1 LLQQKRS
8 SLQPISAM
16 FTHASRGHR
25 ERAAGADHPES
36 NARNRTWTGHSRP
49 PARSDH
55 AANRHGLCGA
65 YSLSSNGFTPRD
77 ARSKRI
83 PEMVDSAAH
92 WCSKPWLAAMQLSVV
107 VGGGLA
113 GVRGRAKWSYALSEA
128 LLPLG
133 IPTPPN
139 VEIFIETVVFHGYRT
154 AMPAARNRFRLD
166 RTAM

>member
-1 LLQQKRS
+1 
-8 SLQPISAM
+8 
-16 FTHASRGHR
+16 
-25 ERAAGADHPES
+25 
-36 NARNRTWTGHSRP
+36 
-49 PARSDH
+49 
-55 AANRHGLCGA
+55 
-65 YSLSSNGFTPRD
+65 
-77 ARSKRI
+77 
-83 PEMVDSAAH
+83 
-92 WCSKPWLAAMQLSVV
+92 MQLSVV